1 MLQIFII
8 NSFSGDETTTIGI
21 REELEKIKDMEYLV
35 FNSEYPGHEGEM
47 ARQMCN
53 LFPEEKIRFYACG
66 GTGTFRNILKGVPEE
81 DLGRVEIAE
90 AAYGLTNDFLNIYG
104 EEREKFKDFRNFIAG
119 KVQPL
124 DYLQTS
130 IGPAHNTVSLGLDGL
145 ILRGVLHLKKLP
157 FCKGRVPYFIS
168 SGLAILSTRTLD
180 LEIEADGEIFSGR
193 YCEVAFGNGNLL
205 GGNFHFGGEADPT
218 DGKMKMILVPGRG
231 FFYKMKMLFAAILN
245 RQEVLEN
252 SSSWRMVSEAKIRNK
267 EGVPLSINVDGE
279 LEIAEEFT
287 IRVNRGGMQFV
298 EPKDID
304 RSNIT
309 WKKKVDLRYALP
321 WIIMGCIMLVLDVFP
336 QLLGKMATLLGFELP
351 INMLFFLGVCLAL
364 AILFMQ
370 TVAISNL
377 SEKVK
382 KLTQEEAL
390 MNKTVDDKIKKREE
404 K

>member
-231 FFYKMKMLFAAILN
+231 FFYKMKMLFAAI
-245 RQEVLEN
+245 
-252 SSSWRMVSEAKIRNK
+252 RMVSEAKIRNK

-309 WKKKVDLRYALP
+309 WKKKVDLHKY
-321 WIIMGCIMLVLDVFP
+321 
-336 QLLGKMATLLGFELP
+336 
-351 INMLFFLGVCLAL
+351 
-364 AILFMQ
+364 
-370 TVAISNL
+370 
-377 SEKVK
+377 
-382 KLTQEEAL
+382 
-390 MNKTVDDKIKKREE
+390 
-404 K
+404 

>member
-66 GTGTFRNILKGVPEE
+66 GIGTFRNILKGVPEE

-145 ILRGVLHLKKLP
+145 ILRGV
-157 FCKGRVPYFIS
+157 RI
-168 SGLAILSTRTLD
+168 
-180 LEIEADGEIFSGR
+180 
-193 YCEVAFGNGNLL
+193 
-205 GGNFHFGGEADPT
+205 
-218 DGKMKMILVPGRG
+218 
-231 FFYKMKMLFAAILN
+231 
-245 RQEVLEN
+245 
-252 SSSWRMVSEAKIRNK
+252 
-267 EGVPLSINVDGE
+267 
-279 LEIAEEFT
+279 
-287 IRVNRGGMQFV
+287 
-298 EPKDID
+298 
-304 RSNIT
+304 
-309 WKKKVDLRYALP
+309 
-321 WIIMGCIMLVLDVFP
+321 
-336 QLLGKMATLLGFELP
+336 
-351 INMLFFLGVCLAL
+351 
-364 AILFMQ
+364 
-370 TVAISNL
+370 
-377 SEKVK
+377 
-382 KLTQEEAL
+382 
-390 MNKTVDDKIKKREE
+390 
-404 K
+404 

>member
-35 FNSEYPGHEGEM
+35 FNSEYPGHEGET

-53 LFPEEKIRFYACG
+53 LFPEERIRFYACG

-168 SGLAILSTRTLD
+168 SGLAILSRKTLD

-218 DGKMKMILVPGRG
+218 DGKIKMILVPERG

-287 IRVNRGGMQFV
+287 IRVNRGGMRFV

-309 WKKKVDLRYALP
+309 WKKKVDLHKY
-321 WIIMGCIMLVLDVFP
+321 
-336 QLLGKMATLLGFELP
+336 
-351 INMLFFLGVCLAL
+351 
-364 AILFMQ
+364 
-370 TVAISNL
+370 
-377 SEKVK
+377 
-382 KLTQEEAL
+382 
-390 MNKTVDDKIKKREE
+390 
-404 K
+404 